1 MLDVARDRT
10 PPPTLE
16 APPEWVTRLDGF
28 DRFRVHRSDQGWSAW
43 PEGMDEHV
51 ELPGGT
57 WRVTLVMPV
66 DLTLIDGSVDPLL
79 LLVALA
85 DGAAKVEDKIQ
96 ELVLHCRAAGK
107 SWTQIGQALGM
118 TKQSA
123 WERFSGED

>member
-10 PPPTLE
+10 APPTLD
-16 APPEWVTRLDGF
+16 APAEWVTRLDGF

-96 ELVLHCRAAGK
+96 DLVTHCRAAGK